1 MPQGWSRRC
10 SELGRRASQRAPQR
24 RGRQR
29 RRERIRGGDVA
40 GLGLGARSERVVGRR
55 RIRRHRR
62 LDRIDHLGE
71 EGRGAPRARGW
82 LRRREAIWDC
92 VGAVRGGSRR
102 HGRARARRFVRW
114 CSPRPTAPEARRGAW
129 HTEAQPLAGATHE
142 RWRWRWRVGG
152 GAVRFGGATCGAGG
166 CASAADEGRVRLSQM
181 PHAVRVGSGAGSGAK
196 TARRDANPRR
206 PMEVELRQGRRPTR
220 RLRSTA
226 GRCGGWM
233 ARARQRPARVR
244 ATPQPAPLGTPA
256 LLARVVPPARA
267 PLPARPV
274 TARLQ
279 VRRAAVRHGRGC
291 SRRIGRRRW
300 RWKVRRRGERPA
312 ASPSSCPSSGGSSA
326 RARLVRVCMR
336 GWMRAAPAPRR
347 TP

>member
-1 MPQGWSRRC
+1 MVLSNPHPHHLTHLFAYRAGDGGASLLSAKRNPPVADCIGLRVRSVPQGWSRRC

-152 GAVRFGGATCGAGG
+152 GAVRL
-166 CASAADEGRVRLSQM
+166 RW
-181 PHAVRVGSGAGSGAK
+181 
-196 TARRDANPRR
+196 RD
-206 PMEVELRQGRRPTR
+206 V
-220 RLRSTA
+220 
-226 GRCGGWM
+226 
-233 ARARQRPARVR
+233 
-244 ATPQPAPLGTPA
+244 
-256 LLARVVPPARA
+256 
-267 PLPARPV
+267 
-274 TARLQ
+274 
-279 VRRAAVRHGRGC
+279 
-291 SRRIGRRRW
+291 RRW
-300 RWKVRRRGERPA
+300 RLRFRRRRGPRAVVIADATRRESRFRR
-312 ASPSSCPSSGGSSA
+312 GGL
-326 RARLVRVCMR
+326 RREDR
-336 GWMRAAPAPRR
+336 APRR
-347 TP
+347 KPAQAHGS